1 MEKVCEFCKSL
12 RPIVYCKADSA
23 HLCLS
28 CDAKVHSAN
37 ALSYRHPRTLVCE
50 SCRNRAARV
59 RCVDHQMFMC
69 QSCDSGSH
77 RVSSR
82 HRKKVI
88 RSYVG
93 CPSAKDLAVL
103 WGFDLNQLES
113 KLGDKD
119 EYQSVYSSSISID
132 SGVVATSNVR
142 KVSFEEGSNIRGK
155 MVLKDENRQQTTCS
169 ILQQIVDLERKLAK
183 GSDDSCLVHV
193 KDRMDGLSFEY
204 DGNRKVHKTLG
215 NHAED
220 HLGWHTDHQNMAN
233 LVEETTEEPFL
244 MSFSQLDQLTS
255 TESPIHGES
264 FWQCKTDAHNSEI
277 WLQNMQDLGVCDE
290 MRCFDDVNIPDVD
303 LTFRNFEE
311 IFGNDQQEIA
321 GTQVGAKSTDC
332 YISKEHSA
340 TSKFNSSCASTT
352 KDASRPSS
360 SSYLMQQ
367 SYDVTTDFDFS
378 DKVHRYPTSKYS
390 QHPTKLSYSTSF
402 SVSRT
407 TSESTDSESKDD
419 EIAPRFPEPKLSNGS
434 FDSDNT
440 RLDGKENVIMRY
452 KEKKIL
458 RHEKQGHYKSQKTKA
473 DGKISGKKVDT

>member
-59 RCVDHQMFMC
+59 RCFDHQMFMC
-69 QSCDSGSH
+69 QSCDAGHH
-77 RVSSR
+77 RVSSQ
-82 HRKKVI
+82 HKKRVI
-88 RSYVG
+88 KSYVG

-113 KLGDKD
+113 KLVDRD
-119 EYQSVYSSSISID
+119 DQSVYLSSISAD
-132 SGVVATSNVR
+132 SGGVATSNAR
-142 KVSFEEGSNIRGK
+142 KVSFEDGSDSRGK
-155 MVLKDENRQQTTCS
+155 MVLKDENRPQNTSS

-183 GSDDSCLVHV
+183 GRDDSCLVHV
-193 KDRMDGLSFEY
+193 KDRMDGLSFGY
-204 DGNRKVHKTLG
+204 DGNRKMHKTLG
-215 NHAED
+215 DHTED
-220 HLGWHTDHQNMAN
+220 CLGGHTGFQNMVN
-233 LVEETTEEPFL
+233 LGEERTEEPFL
-244 MSFSQLDQLTS
+244 MSFSQLDQLT
-255 TESPIHGES
+255 TTGSPIHGES
-264 FWQCKTDAHNSEI
+264 FWQCKSDAHNSEI

-303 LTFRNFEE
+303 LTFRNFEDL
-311 IFGNDQQEIA
+311 FGNDQQEAA
-321 GTQVGAKSTDC
+321 GTQVGNKMEDC

-340 TSKFNSSCASTT
+340 TGKFDSSYART
-352 KDASRPSS
+352 KDSSRPSS
-360 SSYLMQQ
+360 FSYLMQQ

-378 DKVHRYPTSKYS
+378 DKVHRFSTSNYS

-407 TSESTDSESKDD
+407 TGESTDSESKDD
-419 EIAPRFPEPKLSNGS
+419 EISPRFPEQKLSNVS
-434 FDSDNT
+434 FDLDNT

-458 RHEKQGHYKSQKTKA
+458 RHEKQGQYKSQKTKS
-473 DGKISGKKVDT
+473 DGKTSGKKVGI

>member
-69 QSCDSGSH
+69 HSCDSGSH

-82 HRKKVI
+82 HRKRVI

-119 EYQSVYSSSISID
+119 DQSVYSSSISVD
-132 SGVVATSNVR
+132 SGVVATSNAR
-142 KVSFEEGSNIRGK
+142 KVPFEEGSNIRGK
-155 MVLKDENRQQTTCS
+155 MVLKDEIRQQTTCS

-183 GSDDSCLVHV
+183 GSDDSRLVHV
-193 KDRMDGLSFEY
+193 KDRTDGLSFEY

-220 HLGWHTDHQNMAN
+220 HLGVHTNNQNMAN
-233 LVEETTEEPFL
+233 LDEETTEEPFL

-321 GTQVGAKSTDC
+321 GTQVGAKCTDC

-352 KDASRPSS
+352 KVR
-360 SSYLMQQ
+360 
-367 SYDVTTDFDFS
+367 
-378 DKVHRYPTSKYS
+378 
-390 QHPTKLSYSTSF
+390 
-402 SVSRT
+402 
-407 TSESTDSESKDD
+407 
-419 EIAPRFPEPKLSNGS
+419 IGFPEIEYFWALPVFFPTLFCYSRMHQGLLPLHTLCSNPMMSPQILIFLTKFIAIQRVNIVSIQLNYLTQHRSLSQE
-434 FDSDNT
+434 
-440 RLDGKENVIMRY
+440 RLVKAL
-452 KEKKIL
+452 IL
-458 RHEKQGHYKSQKTKA
+458 KA
-473 DGKISGKKVDT
+473 RTMK